1 MPTARRLRRQAATCA
16 ELAAVTHDE
25 EGRERYLRLE
35 QIYRQ
40 LADAEEPDGS
50 EAGAYS
56 SDNAAETTLYRAN

>member
-1 MPTARRLRRQAATCA
+1 MATAKRLRRQAATCA

-35 QIYRQ
+35 KIYIQ
-40 LADAEEPDGS
+40 LADTEEPDGS

-56 SDNAAETTLYRAN
+56 SDTDTEPASYRAN

>member
-35 QIYRQ
+35 QIYLQ

-50 EAGAYS
+50 EAGPYS
-56 SDNAAETTLYRAN
+56 SDIDAEAARQRAN

>member
-35 QIYRQ
+35 RIYLQ
-40 LADAEEPDGS
+40 LADTEEPDGS

-56 SDNAAETTLYRAN
+56 NDINTETARYRAN

>member
-50 EAGAYS
+50 ESGAYS
-56 SDNAAETTLYRAN
+56 GDNDTEATLYRAN